1 MQFRQI
7 TRSPDHQITRF
18 AGSPQAALSVIIA
31 IIGKSVLYSAKV
43 LDHFQNPRNVGE
55 LKDADAH
62 ARVENPACGDVMELA
77 IKLTDGRISDVRFRT
92 HGCVA
97 AIAASSCLT
106 EMIKG
111 RSLTEARGIKR
122 EKLIEALDGLP
133 NASIH
138 ASHLAMDVLTA
149 VLQKLS

>member
-1 MQFRQI
+1 
-7 TRSPDHQITRF
+7 
-18 AGSPQAALSVIIA
+18 
-31 IIGKSVLYSAKV
+31 
-43 LDHFQNPRNVGE
+43 
-55 LKDADAH
+55 
-62 ARVENPACGDVMELA
+62 
-77 IKLTDGRISDVRFRT
+77 
-92 HGCVA
+92 VA

-138 ASHLAMDVLTA
+138 ASHLAMDALTA
-149 VLQKLS
+149 VLASVPQPAAESEERHGS